1 MHLSFESTHVL
12 LNGNDLQKVI
22 CYVYFMVSS
31 LRGTRSLISAKVN
44 KMYWC
49 SSILDIDR
57 QLNRR
62 DIEGNMILKSVLFIK
77 SCEHPP
83 QINPRLRQA
92 KQTNVGV
99 ICVVFISPLNG
110 KAADGLH
117 LPSALILRMIMLIMR
132 WCMNKNT
139 QSRRHFDLL
148 QPLDH
153 ILFERQPI
161 RPIHQHKPRL
171 TFCYSF
177 KTFQDNKYVLI
188 YLHFK
193 YWISTVR
200 SAVCLSSHLISS
212 SSSQ

>member
-62 DIEGNMILKSVLFIK
+62 GIEGNMILKSVLFIK

-99 ICVVFISPLNG
+99 ICVVFLSPLNG
-110 KAADGLH
+110 KAADGLY

-139 QSRRHFDLL
+139 ESSTLWSFAATRSHFVWTAANQANSSTQAQIDFLL
-148 QPLDH
+148 
-153 ILFERQPI
+153 
-161 RPIHQHKPRL
+161 
-171 TFCYSF
+171 
-177 KTFQDNKYVLI
+177 
-188 YLHFK
+188 
-193 YWISTVR
+193 
-200 SAVCLSSHLISS
+200 
-212 SSSQ
+212 